1 MVSQNL
7 LFMAQYLRSRA
18 GEDGRCPDPLS
29 VADMLRL
36 AFMLEGYA
44 EQVGTMEE
52 RPIPPQLRVIVGGRR

>member
-1 MVSQNL
+1 MTSDNL
-7 LFMAQYLRSRA
+7 LFVAQYLRSRA

-44 EQVGTMEE
+44 EQVGAMEE
-52 RPIPPQLRVIVGGRR
+52 RPIPPRLRVIAGGKR